1 MNAESV
7 SALFSSTYFG
17 LIWGLRA
24 ERSGVIAV
32 ETLGS
37 VDSLISVWTCPTAV
51 VIAVQARPYLGSRVP
66 VPRRAHDEC
75 VRK

>member
-1 MNAESV
+1 MYMHAQSV

-17 LIWGLRA
+17 LNWGLRA

-37 VDSLISVWTCPTAV
+37 VDSLISVWTRGYGPAPL
-51 VIAVQARPYLGSRVP
+51 QW
-66 VPRRAHDEC
+66 
-75 VRK
+75 